1 MAKWEYQT
9 ILSHESDLFNFLERT
24 LNQYGEKGWE
34 MCSMSPYVNNRG
46 VTVYILIFKRKIK
59 D

>member
-1 MAKWEYQT
+1 MAKWEYKT
-9 ILSHESDLFNFLERT
+9 ILSHESDLFNFLERN

-34 MCSMSPYVNNRG
+34 MCGMSPHVDSYG
-46 VTVYILIFKRKIK
+46 VTVYILIFKRLIE